1 MNLTLD
7 IGNSR
12 TKVCVFDGDEIAFS
26 ECYTTLK
33 TEILESLANQFQIEN
48 AIICAVAFYND
59 DLLQWLNS
67 HINRVV
73 VLGSDTPLPIKNEY
87 ATPETLG
94 LDRIASVIGA
104 YKQKHGYPLLVID
117 AGTAIT
123 YDFLSADGVYRGG
136 NIAPGA
142 VTRFRSLNAY
152 TDKLPLVSLNE
163 KRRNS
168 LLGTDTRSAIL
179 DGVIYGIIFEIEGYI
194 ASLKEKNPDLQVFFT
209 GGDAIFF
216 ENYIKNSIFVVS
228 NLNAIGL
235 NEILTYNL

>member
-1 MNLTLD
+1 MNLTID

-12 TKVCVFDGDEIAFS
+12 SKLCVFDGDEIVFS
-26 ECYTTLK
+26 ESYNTLK
-33 TEILESLANQFQIEN
+33 IEVLVSLTKQFPIEN
-48 AIICAVAFYND
+48 AIICAVASYNEE
-59 DLLQWLNS
+59 LLQWLDG
-67 HINRVV
+67 HTNRTI
-73 VLGSDTPLPIKNEY
+73 VLNAETPLPIKNEY

-94 LDRIASVIGA
+94 LDRIAAVVGA
-104 YKQKHGYPLLVID
+104 YKQKPGCSLLVID
-117 AGTAIT
+117 AGSAIT
-123 YDFLSADGVYRGG
+123 YDFLSADGVYKGG

-142 VTRFRSLNAY
+142 VMRFRALNAY

-168 LLGTDTRSAIL
+168 LLGADTRSAIL

-194 ASLKEKNPDLQVFFT
+194 ASLKEKNHDLQIFFT
-209 GGDAIFF
+209 GGDAFFF

-235 NEILTYNL
+235 NQILTYNL